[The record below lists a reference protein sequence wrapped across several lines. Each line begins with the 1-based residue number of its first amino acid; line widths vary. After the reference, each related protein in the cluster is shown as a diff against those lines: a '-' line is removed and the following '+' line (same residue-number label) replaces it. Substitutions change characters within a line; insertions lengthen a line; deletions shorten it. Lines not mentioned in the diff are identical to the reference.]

1 MARKA
6 LLLLMLLI
14 FSLPIELSAQFSRTE
29 HQMETTDFNVLRSE
43 TSLAANAA
51 WIAKDYAVVN
61 TGNDGRAVAVYE
73 DNIAFF
79 TIENGQPTINYY
91 SVVNG
96 KTKTTNASGLYPAI
110 YEDIITFTGF
120 SIRYYN
126 ISREETVNTGIPTIE
141 DIPSIYKNIIAFPVY
156 EVHSGDLNDDGDT
169 NDSVVMYYNIEKKE
183 LVNTRVVGW
192 GVSVY
197 GDIIAFSTFES
208 QVAQDLNDDGD
219 MSDSIVRYYNITS
232 KAVTNTKANGWWL
245 SMYKNII
252 AFESVYTTY
261 FGLTYY
267 NIIDGTIVDT
277 KIDGRMASVYEN
289 IIAFSSPE
297 GDYGVGDL
305 NGDGDSDDW
314 VVGYYDIAKKIWIN
328 TRADGSDP
336 SIHGNLI
343 SFETSEESLGQD
355 LNNDGDTTDNVIRYI
370 LIQSSPIQ
378 ATLDIRPRLLN
389 LRSKGRWITGYIK
402 LPGNYTSAD
411 IDLSTIKLNN
421 SITADPKQHDMKN
434 HHNRKAA
441 AIIVKFNRAQVINL
455 ILKTLGTEHIWT
467 VKLTVTGKLRDGNFF
482 EATAVIRIICNSK
495 HRLFLL
501 RTLNNS

>member
-61 TGNDGRAVAVYE
+61 TGSDGKAVAVYE

-245 SMYKNII
+245 SIYKNII
-252 AFESVYTTY
+252 AFESVYTSY

-314 VVGYYDIAKKIWIN
+314 VVGYYDVAKKIWIN

-336 SIHGNLI
+336 SVHGNLI
-343 SFETSEESLGQD
+343 AFETSEESLGQD

-378 ATLDIRPRLLN
+378 ATLDIHPKLLN

-402 LPGNYTSAD
+402 LPDNYTSAD

-441 AIIVKFNRAQVINL
+441 AIIVKFNRAEVINL

-467 VKLTVTGKLRDGNFF
+467 VKLTVTGKLRDGNSF
-482 EATAVIRIICNSK
+482 EATAVIRIICNFK